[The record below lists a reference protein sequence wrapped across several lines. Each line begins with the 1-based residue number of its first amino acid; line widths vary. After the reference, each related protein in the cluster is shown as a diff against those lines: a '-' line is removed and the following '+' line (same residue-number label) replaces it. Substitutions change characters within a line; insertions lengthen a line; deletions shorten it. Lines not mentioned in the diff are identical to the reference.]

1 LIVTDRF
8 IVRSGWPGR
17 VIVVR
22 VKPGS
27 DLLRSLQTVTAE
39 EGVTSGVILSGV
51 GLLKQARIRNCKYL
65 PDEYPITDANRT
77 FLSFEKP
84 LEILAISGNVTLAEG
99 EFLVHAHLTLSFVEG
114 GEITVIG
121 GHLIEGCVIFGFS
134 EFVIMELDGIE
145 MVKRFDMETQTL
157 QLFA

>member
-1 LIVTDRF
+1 MNVNNRY
-8 IVRSGWPGR
+8 IVRSGRPDR
-17 VIVVR
+17 VIIAR

-27 DLLRSLQTVTAE
+27 DLLRSLQKVVTD

-51 GLLKQARIRNCKYL
+51 GLLKQAKLRNCKRL

-77 FLSFEKP
+77 YLSFEKP
-84 LEILAISGNVTLAEG
+84 LEILSISGNVTLADG
-99 EFLVHAHLTLSFVEG
+99 ETLVHAHLTLSSVEG
-114 GEITVIG
+114 DEITVIG

-134 EFVIMELDGIE
+134 EFAIMELEGIE
-145 MVKRFDMETQTL
+145 MVKRFDEETQTL

>member
-1 LIVTDRF
+1 MTDRI
-8 IVRSGWPGR
+8 IVRSGQPGR
-17 VIVVR
+17 VIVAR

-27 DLLRSLQTVTAE
+27 DLFRSLQKVVVE

-51 GLLKQARIRNCKYL
+51 GLLKQAKIRNCKTL
-65 PDEYPITDANRT
+65 PEEYPITDANRT

-84 LEILAISGNVTLAEG
+84 LEILSISGNVTLAEG
-99 EFLVHAHLTLSFVEG
+99 EPLVHAHLTLSSVEED
-114 GEITVIG
+114 EITVMG

-134 EFVIMELDGIE
+134 EFAILELEGIE
-145 MVKRFDMETQTL
+145 MAKRFDEETQTL